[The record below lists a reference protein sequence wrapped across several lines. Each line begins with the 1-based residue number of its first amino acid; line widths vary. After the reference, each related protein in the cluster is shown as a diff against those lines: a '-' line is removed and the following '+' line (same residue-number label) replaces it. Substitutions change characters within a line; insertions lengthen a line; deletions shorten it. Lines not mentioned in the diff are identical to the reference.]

1 MKKTGKKAIVIGGGV
16 SGLAISIRLAKK
28 GYQVEIWE
36 QNDFLGGKLSEHW
49 EQGFRFDAGPSLFT
63 LPELLEEVLE
73 LSGHSELMPSLHRL
87 DPVCRYFWND
97 GTRFDAA
104 ADPQQF
110 AQEAAHTFGVDAQR
124 VASQLKHSREIY
136 SISAPVFLERS
147 MHRLGTYFNLDFL
160 KGVLQMP
167 KLDVFKTMHEAHK
180 KNLGHE
186 KLVQFFD
193 RYATYNGSNPYKAP
207 ATLQAIPSLEYF
219 RGAWLPEGGMISITR
234 ALTEAAQR
242 MGVQIQ
248 MQRKATAIYHNG
260 KNIEFVEWDG
270 QRESADL
277 VVSAIDVQR
286 FYPLLNPAM
295 PLPKRIEQAERST
308 SALVFNWGMR
318 SSYPEL
324 DVHNIFFTDDYRNEF
339 DALSKSGNGI
349 IEDPSIYIFISSK
362 LVHKD
367 APAGGENW
375 FTMVNAPGIG
385 ALKQEQIKEARERIG
400 GKLSR
405 ILGRDIFSD
414 IQAEWI
420 MQPADIARRT
430 GSPDGA
436 LYGPSSNTLW
446 SAFNRHANSTSKIKG
461 LYFTGGSVHP
471 GGGIPLCLLSA
482 KIADDLIPSLP

>member
-1 MKKTGKKAIVIGGGV
+1 MRKTGKKAIVIGGGV

-28 GYQVEIWE
+28 GYRVEIWE

-49 EQGFRFDAGPSLFT
+49 EDGFRFDAGPSLFT

-110 AQEAAHTFGVDAQR
+110 AQDAALTFGIDAQR
-124 VASQLKHSREIY
+124 VATQLNHSREIY
-136 SISAPVFLERS
+136 TISAPVFLERS
-147 MHRLGTYFNLDFL
+147 MHRIGTYLSLDFL
-160 KGVLQMP
+160 KGVVQMP

-180 KNLGHE
+180 TNLGHE
-186 KLVQFFD
+186 KLVQLFD

-219 RGAWLPEGGMISITR
+219 RGAWLPEGGMISITK
-234 ALTEAAQR
+234 ALTETAKR
-242 MGVQIQ
+242 MGVEMH
-248 MQRKATAIYHNG
+248 MQRSATAIHHNG
-260 KNIEFVEWDG
+260 KKVEFVEWEG
-270 QRESADL
+270 GKEQANL

-286 FYPLLNPAM
+286 LYPLLHPAIQ
-295 PLPKRIEQAERST
+295 LPKRIEAAERST
-308 SALVFNWGMR
+308 SALVFNWGMG

-324 DVHNIFFTDDYRNEF
+324 DVHNILFTSNYPGEF
-339 DALSKSGNGI
+339 EALSIPGNGI

-362 LVHKD
+362 RVKED

-385 ALKQEQIKEARERIG
+385 ALNPEQIQEARERIG
-400 GKLSR
+400 GKISR
-405 ILGRDIFSD
+405 MLGRDIFSD
-414 IQAEWI
+414 IRAEWI

-436 LYGPSSNTLW
+436 LYGPSSNTLL

-471 GGGIPLCLLSA
+471 GGGIPLCLMSA
-482 KIADDLIPSLP
+482 KITDDLIPALP